1 MSNNQLQGD
10 KLTDEF
16 EDENEYDQMT
26 RRTGCHQQHL
36 DLQNCYFEKKDWRKC
51 QFHVLVSPRRLVR
64 RFHELTQNEVCDL
77 WSTAQKVS
85 NLIEK
90 EYDGTSLSLV
100 IQDGPDAG
108 QTVPHVHIHV
118 MPRHK
123 GDFKINDQIYDE
135 LNKSRLD
142 NDFRT
147 PRSQSEMAQES
158 ESLRKLLYPDGCIPE
173 ELKCD
178 NLDS

>member
-1 MSNNQLQGD
+1 MSRFRFGPHFLGRCEVFYLSPLSFAFVNLKPVVPG
-10 KLTDEF
+10 
-16 EDENEYDQMT
+16 
-26 RRTGCHQQHL
+26 
-36 DLQNCYFEKKDWRKC
+36 
-51 QFHVLVSPRRLVR
+51 HVLVSPRRLVR

-147 PRSQSEMAQES
+147 PRSQSEMV
-158 ESLRKLLYPDGCIPE
+158 YF
-173 ELKCD
+173 
-178 NLDS
+178 